1 MPSPGPFPKPTGLVQ
16 CFVSARIAT
25 RKIRWSVRATRGR
38 PVAGMRGPL
47 PINEVSCREPAL
59 LAGNWQWLFVL
70 SPASAP
76 ANGPRPATDATSPP
90 WPGPNRPR
98 EQPRRA

>member
-47 PINEVSCREPAL
+47 PINEAVA
-59 LAGNWQWLFVL
+59 AHKL
-70 SPASAP
+70 SVVESL
-76 ANGPRPATDATSPP
+76 RS
-90 WPGPNRPR
+90 
-98 EQPRRA
+98 